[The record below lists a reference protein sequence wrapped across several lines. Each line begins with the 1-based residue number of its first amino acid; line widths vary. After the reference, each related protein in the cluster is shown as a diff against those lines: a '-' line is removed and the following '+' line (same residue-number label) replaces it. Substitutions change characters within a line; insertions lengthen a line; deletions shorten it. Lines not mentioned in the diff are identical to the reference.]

1 MFLFIFSLFVLSSHV
16 SQTAQCAEHEKE
28 KFYIKKVLFS
38 DTVKEGFEDSLS
50 FVIGC
55 KGEISC
61 PSREPLYLILIT
73 HKKDIIPYDKIV
85 LTLPKE
91 YGSDVFGSIKLKG
104 YGTIPLLA
112 ITKKEN
118 IKAIPP
124 FIKLITTLFMEY
136 GADAIAIINEM
147 EK

>member
-50 FVIGC
+50 LV

-61 PSREPLYLILIT
+61 LSSEPLYLILIT

-85 LTLPKE
+85 LTLPKG

-104 YGTIPLLA
+104 YETIPLLA

-136 GADAIAIINEM
+136 GTDAIAVINEM